1 MNEPKQSI
9 SRRNAL
15 KILAAATGASA
26 LTLLPKSWKKPVV
39 GVGALPAFAQG
50 SLGTGDFQA
59 TLTWDAGA
67 SIPCNDEGQNGV
79 DVDLSV
85 IEPDSTVVGW
95 FNPVGTTATL
105 DFDNTCGFG
114 PENIFVPD
122 GGADNGDYDIYV
134 SYYSGN
140 VTTQA
145 TIRVRSFAGSGAGQ
159 TKTYHRTLTTADIG
173 DLIGVA
179 RVSFP
184 SGNITELVATKP
196 APAKA
201 RQGT

>member
-1 MNEPKQSI
+1 MDESQGSI

-59 TLTWDAGA
+59 TLTWNEGV
-67 SIPCNDEGQNGV
+67 STPCNNDGQNGI

-85 IEPDSTVVGW
+85 VEPDSTVVGW
-95 FNPVGTTATL
+95 FNPDGTTARL
-105 DFDNTCGFG
+105 DFDNVCGFG
-114 PENIFVPD
+114 PENIFVPS
-122 GGADNGDYDIYV
+122 GNADDGDYDVYV
-134 SYYSGN
+134 TYYSGN

-145 TIRVRSFAGSGAGQ
+145 TIRVRTFAGSGLGQ
-159 TKTYHRTLTTADIG
+159 TKTFHRTLTTGDIG
-173 DLIGVA
+173 DFIGVA
-179 RVSFP
+179 RASIP
-184 SGNITELVATKP
+184 SGNITELVVTRP
-196 APAKA
+196 APAGA
-201 RQGT
+201 RRGK